1 MIKVLSEPT
10 TVRPATHWFSE
21 NYVSV
26 IFLGVGTLCLI
37 GIVVLLF
44 VKPKDAYED

>member
-1 MIKVLSEPT
+1 M
-10 TVRPATHWFSE
+10 
-21 NYVSV
+21 VSV

-44 VKPKDAYED
+44 VKPKEKTDSED